1 MRKDNLLVKKNNPV
15 VEKTFQF
22 SLKVLE
28 LYILLL
34 KKNEFELSEKL
45 LHSSTN
51 IRRNVEGM
59 LAAIDKQDFMQ
70 KIGLASRDA
79 VEARF
84 WLKMLQMKYFKTSG
98 ADECVEQLNEIINIL
113 NYMTEKKSETKLKLP
128 IHNLN

>member
-1 MRKDNLLVKKNNPV
+1 MLVKDNNPV
-15 VEKTFQF
+15 IDKTFKF

-45 LHSSTN
+45 LNSSTN
-51 IRRNVEGM
+51 IRKNVEGT
-59 LAAIDKQDFMQ
+59 LAALTIQEFMQ
-70 KIGLASRDA
+70 HVALASKEA

-84 WLKMLQMKYFKTSG
+84 WLKMLQMKYFKNVG
-98 ADECVEQLNEIINIL
+98 ADECVDQLNEIINML
-113 NYMTEKKSETKLKLP
+113 NYISQTKSSTKVSLP